1 MLGANG
7 NGTER
12 MTIIEQRK
20 QQRYPLV
27 RQPAGEFLL
36 QTPTATYPIDVINDI
51 SSSGI
56 QIYLDTNLSTL
67 LQVTVEYVEPSL
79 KVEVNGIVVWC
90 AAARADTAGSPG
102 RFVIGIQLL
111 SPVLLMAMSGTY

>member
-1 MLGANG
+1 
-7 NGTER
+7 

-56 QIYLDTNLSTL
+56 QIYLDTSLSTL

-90 AAARADTAGSPG
+90 AAARADSTGSPG

>member
-1 MLGANG
+1 
-7 NGTER
+7 

-36 QTPTATYPIDVINDI
+36 QTPAATYPIDVINDI

-56 QIYLDTNLSTL
+56 QIYLDTSLSTL

-79 KVEVNGIVVWC
+79 KVEVNGIVIWC
-90 AAARADTAGSPG
+90 AARADSADSPG

>member
-1 MLGANG
+1 
-7 NGTER
+7 
-12 MTIIEQRK
+12 MTIIEQRR

-27 RQPAGEFLL
+27 RQPAGEFIL

-51 SSSGI
+51 SSAGI
-56 QIYLDTNLSTL
+56 QIYLDTSLSTL

-79 KVEVNGIVVWC
+79 KVEVNGIVIWC
-90 AAARADTAGSPG
+90 AARSDSADSTG

>member
-1 MLGANG
+1 
-7 NGTER
+7 
-12 MTIIEQRK
+12 MTKIEQRRH
-20 QQRYPLV
+20 QRHPLA
-27 RQPAGEFLL
+27 RQPVGEFLL
-36 QTPTATYPIDVINDI
+36 QTPTAMYPIKVINDI

-56 QIYLDTNLSTL
+56 RIYLDTSLTTL
-67 LQVTVEYVEPSL
+67 LPVVVEYIEPSL

-90 AAARADTAGSPG
+90 AARVHGMDDGESPG

>member
-1 MLGANG
+1 
-7 NGTER
+7 

-56 QIYLDTNLSTL
+56 QIYLDTSLSTL

-90 AAARADTAGSPG
+90 ATAQADSAGRPG